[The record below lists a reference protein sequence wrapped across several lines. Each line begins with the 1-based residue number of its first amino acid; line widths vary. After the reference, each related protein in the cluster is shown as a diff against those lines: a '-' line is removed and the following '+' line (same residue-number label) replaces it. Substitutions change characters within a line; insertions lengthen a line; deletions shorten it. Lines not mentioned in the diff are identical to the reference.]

1 MYSVAVLLTRCHAHL
16 HLLLLLLHL
25 SHTTPPINPRTPTH
39 GSKEDERLAHHHLL
53 LVHLLLPHQL
63 RLIHAGAHRVVLPP
77 HTPREQRPG

>member
-1 MYSVAVLLTRCHAHL
+1 MYSVAVLLARRHAHL

-25 SHTTPPINPRTPTH
+25 PHTTPPINPRNPTH
-39 GSKEDERLAHHHLL
+39 GSQEDDEGGVAHHHLL

-77 HTPREQRPG
+77 HTTT